1 MHIVDDDDEGPLARE
16 FLEQPAERP
25 ERLAS
30 VREGIGQAEERR
42 KRSRDLG
49 ILTSSVTDEG
59 GDLRPRLFR

>member
-1 MHIVDDDDEGPLARE
+1 MHIVDDDDERPLARE
-16 FLEQPAERP
+16 LLEQPAERP

-30 VREGIGQAEERR
+30 VREGVGQAEERR

-59 GDLRPRLFR
+59 GDLRPHLFR